1 VEYLNNSNNIITAS
15 SATTTARLCCCLL
28 QLLLGAEVGGVSA
41 RLLAAIGRPGVE
53 PGVALPADHLV
64 AGLPIKKPT
73 QKNKKNHL
81 KNPLKMV
88 FCFILFL

>member
-1 VEYLNNSNNIITAS
+1 VEYLTT
-15 SATTTARLCCCLL
+15 ATTSSQPPTKQQHSQAVCSLL

-41 RLLAAIGRPGVE
+41 RLLAAIGGAGVE

-73 QKNKKNHL
+73 QKTPKKPP
-81 KNPLKMV
+81 KKPLKKTT
-88 FCFILFL
+88 